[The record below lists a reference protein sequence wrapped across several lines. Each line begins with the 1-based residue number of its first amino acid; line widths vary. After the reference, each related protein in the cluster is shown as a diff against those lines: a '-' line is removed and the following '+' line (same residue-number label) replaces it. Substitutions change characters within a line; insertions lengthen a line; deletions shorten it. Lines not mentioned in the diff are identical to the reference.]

1 MRPYATWNIFK
12 DSSRKRIPKRLWSLM
27 ARYKKKAVPH
37 KFSEKIF
44 LKQEKDLPVFFV
56 IRREPPGAG
65 LFSNMN
71 HVLQG
76 LVEAER
82 RNLIPVV
89 DMKNYWTS
97 YSLST
102 SICGSENA
110 WEYFFEQPTEY
121 TLDNAYKSKQYV
133 LSKGNRISQTHWLS
147 NKNLDFVFDPDNITE
162 LNRLLSAYVHLN
174 PLTKKILEQIKSKID
189 FDPSR
194 TLGISLRGTDYIE
207 VEPHGHPRQP
217 GISQIIEGISRAYDP
232 KMHNKIFLACEDIEI
247 RNEVEE
253 QFKGLVH
260 KNFRQSSYFIEQ
272 VIAEL
277 GLSGRDLDKMV
288 NSLGY
293 LIEMWILSECT
304 SCLASLANGSVI
316 SIGLNN
322 LNFTPLEIFR
332 LGNY

>member
-1 MRPYATWNIFK
+1 VRPYAIWNIFK
-12 DSSRKRIPKRLWSLM
+12 DFSRKRIPNQFWSLL
-27 ARYKKKAVPH
+27 ANYKRKTIPH
-37 KFSEKIF
+37 KFSEKII
-44 LKQEKDLPVFFV
+44 LKRNKGLPIFYV

-76 LVEAER
+76 LVEAEK

-89 DMKNYWTS
+89 DMENYWTS

-102 SICGSENA
+102 SIYGSENA
-110 WEYFFEQPTEY
+110 WEYFFEQPTDH

-147 NKNLDFVFDPDNITE
+147 NKNLDFVFDADKIME
-162 LNRLLSAYVHLN
+162 LNRLLSTYVHLN
-174 PLTKKILEQIKSKID
+174 PLTKKTLEQIKSEIH
-189 FDPSR
+189 FDPLR

-217 GISQIIEGISRAYDP
+217 GISQIIETIRRVYDP
-232 KMHNKIFLACEDIEI
+232 KKYNKIFLACEDTEI
-247 RNEVEE
+247 RKEVEK

-260 KNFRQSSYFIEQ
+260 ENFRQNSYFTAH

-293 LIEMWILSECT
+293 LIEMWILSECS

-322 LNFTPLEIFR
+322 LNFTPLELFR